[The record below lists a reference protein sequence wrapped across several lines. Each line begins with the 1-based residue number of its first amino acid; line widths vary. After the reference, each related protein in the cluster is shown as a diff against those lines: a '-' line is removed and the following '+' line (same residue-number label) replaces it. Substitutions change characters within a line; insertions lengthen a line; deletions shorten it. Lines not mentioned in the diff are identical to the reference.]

1 MSAPVP
7 AVFFDLDGTLMEE
20 VFYCNDPARVRVYPG
35 VPEALRRL
43 KAAGFRVFIVTNQ
56 SGIARG
62 IITMDQY
69 RAVEAEFLRQAG
81 AGSIDASYLCA
92 DLPGV
97 PSQRRKPEPGMVL
110 EAAAEFAIDLP
121 NSYFVGDKAAD
132 IDCGRRA
139 GTRTILVRTGYGA
152 EQNCHPD
159 FLLNTAVEAAD
170 FILAAALRNPSCP

>member
-1 MSAPVP
+1 MSAAP
-7 AVFFDLDGTLMEE
+7 AVFFDRDGTLMEE

-43 KAAGFRVFIVTNQ
+43 KAAGFRIVIITNQ

-81 AGSIDASYLCA
+81 TESIDASYFCP
-92 DLPGV
+92 DLPGL
-97 PSQRRKPEPGMVL
+97 PSLRRKPEPGMVL

-121 NSYFVGDKAAD
+121 KSYFVGDKSAD

-152 EQNCHPD
+152 EQNCHAD
-159 FLLNTAVEAAD
+159 FILNTAVDAAD
-170 FILAAALRNPSCP
+170 FILTEARQLPLVP